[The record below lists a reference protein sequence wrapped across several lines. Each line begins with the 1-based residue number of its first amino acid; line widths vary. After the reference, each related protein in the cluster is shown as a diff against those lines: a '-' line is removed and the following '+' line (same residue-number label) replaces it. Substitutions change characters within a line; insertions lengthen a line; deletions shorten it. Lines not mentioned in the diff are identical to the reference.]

1 MTSRLTGAH
10 GEQTAARY
18 LRDNGYE
25 LLAANY
31 RTKVGE
37 IDIIASRGKYIC
49 FIEVKSRQQG
59 GYLPPR
65 EAVGYEQQR
74 RIADSAGIFMARR
87 KTKLLP
93 RFDII
98 EVLLSDDRIV
108 GLNHIEG
115 AF

>member
-10 GEQTAARY
+10 GEQAAARY

-31 RTKVGE
+31 RTKAGE
-37 IDIIASRGKYIC
+37 IDIIASKGKYIC
-49 FIEVKSRQQG
+49 FIEVKSRQAG
-59 GYLPPR
+59 GYLLPR
-65 EAVGYEQQR
+65 DAVSAEQQR
-74 RIADSAGIFMARR
+74 RIADSAVIFAARR
-87 KTKLLP
+87 KEKLLP

-98 EVLLSDDRIV
+98 EVLMTGDAIT
-108 GLNHIEG
+108 GINHIEG